1 MNTLEAI
8 IEMEKGK
15 ILKSLISGNLYRVI
29 LNNFLLKTDSGFWT
43 DVDLSLEIV
52 KGEWEITNFKIGGMP

>member
-15 ILKSLISGNLYRVI
+15 ILESLISGNLYRI
-29 LNNFLLKTDSGFWT
+29 IMNNLLLKTDSGFWVNT
-43 DVDLSLEIV
+43 EFPIEIV
-52 KGEWEITNFKIGGMP
+52 KGEWEILNIKNR